1 VPDAAERARLRRA
14 LRAAP
19 GATDREAKGAGEEWR
34 VELPGDDGRAV
45 VTAWRTGR
53 VHAAGRPAAVAAAT
67 ALVDDRLAIRGRSP
81 DRGSGPREPGLPVPS
96 GPWIGVDESGK
107 GDFFGPLVSAAV
119 WLEPAAGQELAALGV
134 QDSKRLSDARVAALA
149 PEVRARSRSQ
159 VTVLDPVAYNAAIA
173 AGKRRGETLNDLLGR
188 THAGSIRALL
198 DAGLEAEVVIVD
210 RFGDERHVARHL
222 PGVPL
227 VQVPRAEAD
236 VAVAAASVL
245 AREVVVD
252 WLDRH
257 GLPRGAGEP
266 VLAAARDLARRG
278 GRDALAAVAKLH
290 FATTEKA
297 LAG

>member
-1 VPDAAERARLRRA
+1 MPDAAARAGLRRA
-14 LRAAP
+14 LLREP
-19 GATDREAKGAGEEWR
+19 GAVDREAKGAGEEWR

-67 ALVDDRLAIRGRSP
+67 TLVADRLSLGGPSPRSEVP
-81 DRGSGPREPGLPVPS
+81 APAPALPAHA

-107 GDFFGPLVSAAV
+107 GDYFGPLASAAV
-119 WLEPAAGQELAALGV
+119 WLEPAAGEELAALGV
-134 QDSKRLSDARVAALA
+134 QDSKRLTDARVAALA
-149 PEVRARSRSQ
+149 PEVRARSRSE
-159 VTVLDPVAYNAAIA
+159 VTTLDPVAYNAAIA
-173 AGKRRGETLNDLLGR
+173 AGRRRGETLNDLLGR

-198 DAGLEAEVVIVD
+198 DLGLEPEVVIVD

-227 VQVPRAEAD
+227 LQVPHAEAD
-236 VAVAAASVL
+236 VGVAAASVL
-245 AREVVVD
+245 ARAVVVD
-252 WLDRH
+252 WLDLH
-257 GLPRGAGEP
+257 GLPKGAGAP

-278 GRDALAAVAKLH
+278 GRDALSAVAKLH